1 MSRRADRARRALAA
15 CAVPALLVAV
25 AAPARARDGHGLH
38 ARQLVAF
45 TDPKVIESSGLV
57 DRGRLLFTIND
68 SGDGPYVYAVDAHT
82 GATTAVTTYSPDGVE
97 DVEAIAPGRGGTLWV
112 GDIGDNRASRTEIDV
127 YHLRPSPTTGT
138 VPSTRYRFRYP
149 DGPRDAETLLVDPR
163 TGRLLVVSK
172 SVFGGTVFRAPRHPD
187 PTGVNTLRPFAD
199 VDGLVTDGS
208 FFPDGKHVVLRTY
221 DSATTYSYPDFQ
233 PLGTVRLPDQPQGE
247 GISVGADGRVLLS
260 SEGLHSRVL
269 QIHLPASMT
278 ARPAAASAPA
288 SPAPSPAPKH
298 YGLDPPSS
306 SADWWRAAGIGV
318 LVAGVAYGA
327 SRLLRRRR

>member
-1 MSRRADRARRALAA
+1 MSRPTDRARRVLAA
-15 CAVPALLVAV
+15 CAVPALLLPAG
-25 AAPARARDGHGLH
+25 AAHGDGRHGLRTH
-38 ARQLVAF
+38 ELTAF

-68 SGDGPYVYAVDAHT
+68 SGDGPYVYAVDART

-112 GDIGDNRASRTEIDV
+112 GDIGDNGASRTEIAV

-149 DGPRDAETLLVDPR
+149 DGPRDAETLLVEPR

-172 SVFGGTVFRAPRHPD
+172 SVFGGTVFRAPRHLD
-187 PTGVNTLRPFAD
+187 PAGVNTLRPFAD
-199 VDGLVTDGS
+199 VGGLVTDGA

-221 DSATTYSYPDFQ
+221 DSATTYSYPDFH

-278 ARPAAASAPA
+278 ARAAVASAPA
-288 SPAPSPAPKH
+288 SPTPSPAPKR

-306 SADWWRAAGIGV
+306 TADWWRAAGVGV
-318 LVAGVAYGA
+318 VLAGVAYGA
-327 SRLLRRRR
+327 SRLLRRPR